1 MTFRPRV
8 LIIAEAANPEMVS
21 VPLVGWSLATALRE
35 VADVHIATQSRNR
48 DAFLRAGLVEGRDF
62 TAIHS
67 EKVARPVW
75 RLAQLLRG
83 GKGKGW
89 TTGQALSALT
99 YRYFEHLV
107 WKEFGSRIA
116 DGEFDIVHRVTPLS
130 PTISSPIARK
140 CKRAGVPF
148 VLGPING
155 GVPWPA
161 GFDAER
167 RREKEWLSYVR
178 GVYKYLPG
186 RRKML
191 NATAAVLVGSRF
203 TQSEI
208 PDRYQQNCVYMP
220 ENGIDPTRFSK
231 IARHDGDGPMKA
243 CFIGRLVPYKGPDML
258 IAAAAPLL
266 RDGRMTLDIIGD
278 GPMMSELTALAQK
291 EGVADAVRFHGWVAH
306 EDVQT
311 VLAKVNVLSFP
322 SVREFGGGVVLEA
335 MATGVAPVVVDYA
348 GPGELVTDDIGRKTP
363 IGSREE
369 IVVGFRGLLTDLAND
384 PAAVAVMGETARQRI
399 AEKFTWARKAEQV
412 LEVYAWVLGKRA
424 DKPEFF

>member
-1 MTFRPRV
+1 MGQRP
-8 LIIAEAANPEMVS
+8 AC
-21 VPLVGWSLATALRE
+21 GLASALRE

-67 EKVARPVW
+67 EKIARPIW

-89 TTGQALSALT
+89 TTAQAISALT

-107 WKEFGSRIA
+107 WKTFAPRIEA
-116 DGEFDIVHRVTPLS
+116 GEFDIVHRVTPLS
-130 PTISSPIARK
+130 PTTSSPIARK

-178 GVYKYLPG
+178 GAYKYLPG
-186 RRKML
+186 RRAML
-191 NATAAVLVGSRF
+191 DATAAILVGSRF
-203 TQSEI
+203 SQSEI
-208 PDRYQQNCVYMP
+208 PDRNRGACVYMP
-220 ENGIDPTRFSK
+220 ENAIDPARFTQ
-231 IARHDGDGPMKA
+231 IARHDNEGPMRA

-258 IAAAAPLL
+258 IAAAAQLL
-266 RDGRMTLDIIGD
+266 RDGRMTLDIVGD
-278 GPMMSELTALAQK
+278 GPMMAELTAQVDK
-291 EGVADAVRFHGWVAH
+291 EDVAGAVRLLGWVAH
-306 EDVQT
+306 EEVQT
-311 VLAKVNVLSFP
+311 ILAEADLLAFP
-322 SVREFGGGVVLEA
+322 SIREFGGGVVLEA
-335 MATGVAPVVVDYA
+335 MAMGVAPLVVDYA
-348 GPGELVTDDIGRKTP
+348 GPGELVTEGLGAKVP
-363 IGSREE
+363 IGTRED
-369 IVVGFRGLLTDLAND
+369 IIPAFRDALIALAAD
-384 PAAVAVMGETARQRI
+384 PVELAAMGERGRAHV
-399 AEKFTWARKAEQV
+399 AAKFTWARKAEQV

-424 DKPEFF
+424 DRPEFF